1 MSRRRERPTDA
12 LTCSMAG
19 CTQTTRERKP
29 YCAEHVEEHPY
40 INDLMHR
47 LADSEREISRVKRRG
62 PAEVNP
68 HGLLAQEIL
77 RELAQ
82 GDCTVERLARDMQLD
97 AHVVQCYV
105 RALARRGRVTL
116 GETSRGNVLVA
127 ACAPRKKRNSAR
139 AS

>member
-62 PAEVNP
+62 P
-68 HGLLAQEIL
+68 

-82 GDCTVERLARDMQLD
+82 GDRTVERLARDMQLD